1 MPIYDMTPQH
11 VGRGKTVAELIAE
24 DQANSGQDLL
34 AEIQHRPEQRDAL
47 KMPSNYLLSAEEI
60 SQRLES
66 QRSGPSNLGQ
76 QMDELWDASSDEE
89 KR

>member
-34 AEIQHRPEQRDAL
+34 AEIQHRPKQR
-47 KMPSNYLLSAEEI
+47 EEI
-60 SQRLES
+60 NQLLES
-66 QRSGPSNLGQ
+66 QRSGPSNFGQ
-76 QMDELWDASSDEE
+76 QMDELWDASSDED
-89 KR
+89 KS